1 MRPLASTAR
10 YPMADVLLLA
20 DDQMVGR
27 MLRDF
32 VEDEGHQVIAVEEG
46 EHALIQL
53 RATLHPVVA
62 ILFDVPLGPTLAELL
77 TTLHAERQE
86 LAPHAYIAVI
96 TTSRSLNLAED
107 IPPVMRDLEVAVF
120 ATPFDVYKLLAE
132 VQRLTERFP
141 EQWR

>member
-1 MRPLASTAR
+1 
-10 YPMADVLLLA
+10 MAEVLLLT
-20 DDQMVGR
+20 DDQMVGT
-27 MLRDF
+27 MLREMLDQ
-32 VEDEGHQVIAVEEG
+32 EGHRVVAVEEG

-107 IPPVMRDLEVAVF
+107 IPPVMRDL
-120 ATPFDVYKLLAE
+120 DVSLLIPPYDLNRLLAE

-141 EQWR
+141 ERWR